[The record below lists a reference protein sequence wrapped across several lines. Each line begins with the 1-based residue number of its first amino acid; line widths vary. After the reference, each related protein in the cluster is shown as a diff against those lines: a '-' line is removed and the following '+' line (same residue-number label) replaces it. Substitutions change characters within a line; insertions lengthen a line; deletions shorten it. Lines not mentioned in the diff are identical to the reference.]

1 MIVLTGAY
9 GNIGDAVIRRRVLNW
24 VRDLGVVHAYV
35 GNAPAGWIEEMGFS
49 SDDRVY
55 SAASS
60 MNWMKLVFARQG
72 PKALVF
78 DPGEISL
85 AGDSIRSELLT
96 LTLTFLVRIR
106 GGVVV
111 RPPRGI
117 SRASGLGL
125 FVHRLGARISRINL
139 WRTQRS
145 FDIVGDGSVV
155 PDTAFQEPFVSGL
168 PWDERRTLV
177 ISMRGKRKFPSDAW
191 FSSMDLLARD
201 QGYSIVVLSQ
211 VREDEGRSQEIAERL
226 QARHLEWDS
235 RSDLDHELL
244 VRSIYS
250 ESAVVISDRLHV
262 LVLAAV
268 AGCVPIEIS
277 DSPRTKVSEHFA
289 QIGVHNMV
297 IDSATHSAE
306 EIVLRAKEACQQR
319 NRTQRALAVA
329 KDLLDIE
336 ESKIKGAIDKTA
348 SVVWATEA
356 G

>member
-24 VRDLGVVHAYV
+24 VRDLGEIHAYV
-35 GNAPAGWIEEMGFS
+35 GNAPGGWIEQMGFEP
-49 SDDRVY
+49 DDRVY

-60 MNWMKLVFARQG
+60 FSWMKLVFAPRR

-85 AGDSIRSELLT
+85 ARNSIRSELLT
-96 LTLTFLVRIR
+96 LALTFLVRMR

-117 SRASGLGL
+117 SQSSGLGL
-125 FVHRLGARISRINL
+125 FVHRLGARFAKINL

-155 PDTAFQEPFVSGL
+155 PDTAFQEPFVPGL
-168 PWDERRTLV
+168 PWDQRRTLV

-191 FSSMDLLARD
+191 FSSMDLLAQD
-201 QGYSIVVLSQ
+201 HGYCVVVLSQ
-211 VREDEGRSQEIAERL
+211 VREDEERSREIAERL
-226 QARHLEWDS
+226 KGRHLEWGS
-235 RSDLDHELL
+235 RSDLDHERL
-244 VRSIYS
+244 VRGVYS

-268 AGCVPIEIS
+268 AGCIPIEVS

-297 IDSATHSAE
+297 IDSAIHSAE
-306 EIVLRAKEACQQR
+306 DIVRRAKDACRQR
-319 NRTQRALAVA
+319 SRTQRALSVA
-329 KDLLDIE
+329 RELLDIE
-336 ESKIKGAIDKTA
+336 EMRIKGAIDKTA
-348 SVVWATEA
+348 LVASASDV